1 MPRRSGLFFEPSK
14 AMHSLLRTFASTAL
28 LFAALHSG
36 GASAQSLSCGGFLA
50 GVGESKFSVLNKC
63 GEPVLK
69 DIVCVPRPQ
78 VEVILAPGA
87 RGGGTRQII
96 SQQCIPMEDWTYHR
110 GQGNFLGIV
119 RFYNG
124 AVESVRDGDR
134 VQ

>member
-1 MPRRSGLFFEPSK
+1 MNT
-14 AMHSLLRTFASTAL
+14 AMRAIAASAFLLAFLQPGT
-28 LFAALHSG
+28 
-36 GASAQSLSCGGFLA
+36 ASAQSLSCGGFLA

-69 DIVCVPRPQ
+69 DIVCVNRPQ
-78 VEVILAPGA
+78 VEVIVAPGA

-96 SQQCIPMEDWTYHR
+96 SQQCVPMEDWTYHR

>member
-1 MPRRSGLFFEPSK
+1 
-14 AMHSLLRTFASTAL
+14 MHTLLRTLASTAL
-28 LFAALHSG
+28 LFAALHPG
-36 GASAQSLSCGGFLA
+36 GAIAQSLSCGGFLA

-69 DIVCVPRPQ
+69 DLVCVPRPQ
-78 VEVILAPGA
+78 VEVIVTPGA

-96 SQQCIPMEDWTYHR
+96 SQQCVPMEDWTYHR

-134 VQ
+134 IP

>member
-1 MPRRSGLFFEPSK
+1 MNTIMRAVAASAF
-14 AMHSLLRTFASTAL
+14 LLAFMY
-28 LFAALHSG
+28 SG

-69 DIVCVPRPQ
+69 DIVCVVRPQ
-78 VEVILAPGA
+78 VEWIITPNA
-87 RGGGTRQII
+87 RGGAGNRQII
-96 SQQCIPMEDWTYHR
+96 SQQCVPMEDWTYHR